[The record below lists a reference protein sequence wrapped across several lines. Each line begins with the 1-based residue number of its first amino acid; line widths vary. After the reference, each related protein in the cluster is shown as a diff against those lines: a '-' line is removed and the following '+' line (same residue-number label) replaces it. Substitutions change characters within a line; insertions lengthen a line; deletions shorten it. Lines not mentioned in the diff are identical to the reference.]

1 MSRFASPMRVA
12 VDDSNGIRLTTPDHG
27 FGRNDVRPRYASPID
42 HKTQD
47 YNDRN
52 RSRSQSPKRDSRKN
66 IENNNKQR
74 RQRPPPPP
82 ASYLSPKKEYTNN
95 NTTNKKIIKPSSTV
109 VVSTKSA
116 NALVALRN
124 IKNKVSESMNR
135 LTVNS
140 DMIGNST
147 QFNNGHSVALQKQ
160 SLRWLNLST
169 TLWTLII
176 MDAERIADYNST
188 RDFVQVMN
196 WRSHGK
202 INSNEFTALYN
213 EWIGKNLPLGKDKID
228 PNKKKNTIGLLSMR
242 QILLDLNISESDL
255 DLFVGM
261 IIHETNVNFLNTPI
275 SYLMKQNGLKHSSLL
290 KPSSN
295 LEVCTKRW
303 IDLCEELFFCLDTP
317 GYGEL
322 RYDEMFFFAGC
333 LTIGLQGWTNEAEIE
348 NDLSL
353 GVLCATA
360 LQMMNDAGAT
370 INITSKRHEILDI
383 QRGIGES
390 EMKRDTLKSSTNK
403 NNTIISPSYIH
414 AYYNHNLFAVSLPMF
429 KLFLMQKG
437 INDSQLA
444 ALVVHVKSVIE
455 RMARLTY
462 AHAEDLYSSSKPLE
476 NRNNIGSPRLWQ
488 QAVCIALG
496 YDPLLYEKYLKVET
510 GETLVQHPPA
520 LLILLSDCERLIPG
534 VLRALETPLD
544 MFHLNQ
550 NNSNNNGDIYNSI
563 NYKRKS
569 VSGTGNV
576 QRLSPFDEFHETAHR
591 LWASFRVWGSP
602 YTYRGIESED
612 NGIVS
617 MASLGIDGIAEI
629 QTDPIY
635 QLIIHSLIIY
645 KNLQLKLCAALY
657 DLTIA
662 HYFTG
667 VDNDSGDPIA
677 SVSQLVCASVIPIA
691 ESMMVKL
698 GIEDG
703 VIGNTAPITEV
714 KIQKPKQAQAPINA
728 PALILHLQKG
738 KTEELNSLTPLGP
751 SVNKNVISNAQ
762 WSSLYD
768 VRDTNSP
775 SKNGVVESLNKHLS
789 RPSVINMP
797 VSDILVQSRAV
808 DTIVSGGS
816 TIAEPLTTSS
826 SNENEGQKNEVEL
839 LHLLVSTTNPVERDN
854 LIAKLREYHSS
865 LVETSNISQQFESSS
880 ESKND
885 SVGAK
890 TTYVDSS
897 VGTDADDIR
906 GSPVID
912 ASVQTSKISSVPKS
926 NTSTTQTIRNKSA
939 ITSVTQT
946 PYGKVPSTPSTV
958 PRSIAELL
966 EQGQDAGKY
975 AQTLREILRAMSY
988 DDSKVQLK
996 SLEKVLEL
1004 GERIVLNEREYIDD
1018 KKNHNSPSPENKRY
1032 GIPKNNS
1039 SAVKVKSFEMPTES
1053 SNHRVAKVNS
1063 PRFNSSVDNSD
1074 SFVSSNMSAEKVIT
1088 SRIKGRVPGVT
1099 PSSSN
1104 KVKKVFGHP
1113 L

>member
-1 MSRFASPMRVA
+1 MSRFASPLRLA
-12 VDDSNGIRLTTPDHG
+12 VDDSNGIRLTTPDRG
-27 FGRNDVRPRYASPID
+27 FGRNDIRPRYASPID

-66 IENNNKQR
+66 VDNNKQR
-74 RQRPPPPP
+74 RQRPPPSA
-82 ASYLSPKKEYTNN
+82 ASYLSPKKEYNN
-95 NTTNKKIIKPSSTV
+95 SNAAVNSKKVKSSSTV
-109 VVSTKSA
+109 IVSTKSA

-124 IKNKVSESMNR
+124 IKHKVSESMNR

-140 DMIGNST
+140 DMIGSAT
-147 QFNNGHSVALQKQ
+147 TFNNGHSVALQKQ

-202 INSNEFTALYN
+202 INSNEFSALYN

-295 LEVCTKRW
+295 LDVCTKRW

-348 NDLSL
+348 NDISL
-353 GVLCATA
+353 GVLCATT
-360 LQMMNDAGAT
+360 LQMMTDAGAT
-370 INITSKRHEILDI
+370 INITSKRHEILDL

-390 EMKRDTLKSSTNK
+390 EMKRDTLKNTANK
-403 NNTIISPSYIH
+403 NNTIITPSYIH

-455 RMARLTY
+455 RMARITY
-462 AHAEDLYSSSKPLE
+462 THAEDLYSSSKPLE

-510 GETLVQHPPA
+510 GETIVQHPPA

-534 VLRALETPLD
+534 ILRAIETPFD
-544 MFHLNQ
+544 MFHLNENNNN
-550 NNSNNNGDIYNSI
+550 NNSDVYNSI

-569 VSGTGNV
+569 VSGTGKN

-602 YTYRGIESED
+602 YTYRGIESEE
-612 NGIVS
+612 NGVVS

-645 KNLQLKLCAALY
+645 KNLQLKLCAAFY
-657 DLTIA
+657 DLTIS

-667 VDNDSGDPIA
+667 DNSNEHDPIA

-691 ESMMVKL
+691 ESMMIKL

-703 VIGNTAPITEV
+703 VVGNNASIAEV
-714 KIQKPKQAQAPINA
+714 QIQKPKQVQAPINA
-728 PALILHLQKG
+728 PALMLHLQNG
-738 KTEELNSLTPLGP
+738 KTEELNSLTPLG
-751 SVNKNVISNAQ
+751 SSFNKDAISNAQ

-768 VRDTNSP
+768 VRDANSP
-775 SKNGVVESLNKHLS
+775 SKNGVVESLNKHLL
-789 RPSVINMP
+789 RPSVISRS
-797 VSDILVQSRAV
+797 VTGDISMQLKPFE
-808 DTIVSGGS
+808 TNVSG
-816 TIAEPLTTSS
+816 AESSATLS
-826 SNENEGQKNEVEL
+826 SNEVESQKNEVEL

-854 LIAKLREYHSS
+854 LIAKLREYRSNLVATNDISS
-865 LVETSNISQQFESSS
+865 FESSS
-880 ESKND
+880 ESKDNNIT
-885 SVGAK
+885 VK
-890 TTYVDSS
+890 TTRVDIS

-906 GSPVID
+906 GSPVVD
-912 ASVQTSKISSVPKS
+912 ASVQTAKIS
-926 NTSTTQTIRNKSA
+926 NATSTSSSNSQTVRNKSA
-939 ITSVTQT
+939 VSAVTQT
-946 PYGKVPSTPSTV
+946 PNGKVTSTPANI

-1018 KKNHNSPSPENKRY
+1018 KIKNHYSPSPENKRY
-1032 GIPKNNS
+1032 GSVSKNNN

-1053 SNHRVAKVNS
+1053 SNHRVYS
-1063 PRFNSSVDNSD
+1063 PRFNNNNTSADGND
-1074 SFVSSNMSAEKVIT
+1074 SFVNTSTERVIT
-1088 SRIKGRVPGVT
+1088 SRVKGRVPGVT

>member
-1 MSRFASPMRVA
+1 MSRFASPLRLA
-12 VDDSNGIRLTTPDHG
+12 ADDSNGIRLTTPDRG
-27 FGRNDVRPRYASPID
+27 FGRNDIRPRYASPID
-42 HKTQD
+42 HKTQE

-52 RSRSQSPKRDSRKN
+52 RSRSQSPRRDSRKN
-66 IENNNKQR
+66 EDNNKQR
-74 RQRPPPPP
+74 RQRPPPP
-82 ASYLSPKKEYTNN
+82 AATYVSPKNGYNN
-95 NTTNKKIIKPSSTV
+95 SNAAVKSKKVKPSSTV
-109 VVSTKSA
+109 IVSTRSA

-124 IKNKVSESMNR
+124 IKHKVSESTNR
-135 LTVNS
+135 LKVNS
-140 DMIGNST
+140 DMIGSAT
-147 QFNNGHSVALQKQ
+147 MFSSGHSVALQKQ
-160 SLRWLNLST
+160 SLRWLNLSS

-202 INSNEFTALYN
+202 INSNEFSALYN

-261 IIHETNVNFLNTPI
+261 IIHETNVHFLNTPI
-275 SYLMKQNGLKHSSLL
+275 SYLMRQNGLKHSSLL

-295 LEVCTKRW
+295 LDVCTKRW
-303 IDLCEELFFCLDTP
+303 IDICEELFFCLDTP

-333 LTIGLQGWTNEAEIE
+333 LTIGLQGWTSEAEIE
-348 NDLSL
+348 NDISL
-353 GVLCATA
+353 GVLCATT
-360 LQMMNDAGAT
+360 LQMMVDAGAT

-390 EMKRDTLKSSTNK
+390 EMKRDTIKNAANK
-403 NNTIISPSYIH
+403 NNTVITPSYIH
-414 AYYNHNLFAVSLPMF
+414 AYYNHNLSAVSLPMF

-455 RMARLTY
+455 RMARITY
-462 AHAEDLYSSSKPLE
+462 THAEDLYSSSKPLE

-496 YDPLLYEKYLKVET
+496 YDPLLYEKYLQVET
-510 GETLVQHPPA
+510 GEAIVQHPPA

-534 VLRALETPLD
+534 ILRAIETPFD
-544 MFHLNQ
+544 MFHLNE
-550 NNSNNNGDIYNSI
+550 NSNSGDVYNSI

-569 VSGTGNV
+569 VSATGKN

-612 NGIVS
+612 NGVVS

-657 DLTIA
+657 DLTIS

-667 VDNDSGDPIA
+667 DDSNENDPIA

-691 ESMMVKL
+691 ESMMIKL
-698 GIEDG
+698 GIDDG
-703 VIGNTAPITEV
+703 VVGNIASIAEMQ
-714 KIQKPKQAQAPINA
+714 IQKPKQVQAPINA
-728 PALILHLQKG
+728 PALILHLQNG
-738 KTEELNSLTPLGP
+738 KTEELNSLTPLG
-751 SVNKNVISNAQ
+751 SSFNKDAISNAR

-775 SKNGVVESLNKHLS
+775 SKNDVVESLNKHLL
-789 RPSVINMP
+789 RPSVVNKSVVGDISIQSKPSETN
-797 VSDILVQSRAV
+797 VSSI
-808 DTIVSGGS
+808 
-816 TIAEPLTTSS
+816 ESS
-826 SNENEGQKNEVEL
+826 AALASNDVESQKNEVEL
-839 LHLLVSTTNPVERDN
+839 LHLLVSTTDPIERNN
-854 LIAKLREYHSS
+854 LIAKLREYRSN
-865 LVETSNISQQFESSS
+865 LVAINNISTFESSS
-880 ESKND
+880 ESKD
-885 SVGAK
+885 SKIAVK
-890 TTYVDSS
+890 ITRVDTS
-897 VGTDADDIR
+897 VGTDTDDIR
-906 GSPVID
+906 GSPVVD
-912 ASVQTSKISSVPKS
+912 ASVQTTKISSATT
-926 NTSTTQTIRNKSA
+926 TSASTSQTARNKSA
-939 ITSVTQT
+939 VSTVTHMPNGKITPT
-946 PYGKVPSTPSTV
+946 PNNV

-1018 KKNHNSPSPENKRY
+1018 KRKNHYSPSPENKRY
-1032 GIPKNNS
+1032 GSISKNKT
-1039 SAVKVKSFEMPTES
+1039 SAVNVKSFEMPTES
-1053 SNHRVAKVNS
+1053 SNHRVSTLNS
-1063 PRFNSSVDNSD
+1063 PRLHNNTTDDSND
-1074 SFVSSNMSAEKVIT
+1074 SFVSMSTERVIT
-1088 SRIKGRVPGVT
+1088 SRVKGRVPGVT